1 MTIETLGDIV
11 REHAGHRPEKI
22 ALTYVQ
28 NQVDE
33 AHRTWT
39 FADLDRDA
47 NRIANALL
55 EEGIRPGERIAYLD
69 KNAPEYYLY
78 LFGGAKVNAV
88 SVAVNW
94 RLAVPEMEYILNNA
108 EARVILVGEEYLPA
122 LAQMDLMTV
131 ERIVVIGDPG
141 ASGHPSFEQWIDGR
155 SDVDPHVPVAPED
168 VVYQLYTSGTT
179 GLPKGVELTHAN
191 LTHAMAASLD
201 SQGFDAES
209 VNLVAMPLFHI
220 SGSGWGLMGLYYGSG
235 SVMLREVNLELILDL
250 IPAFGITH
258 AFFVPAV
265 LQFMLA
271 LPKCQGTDFSTLRNI
286 SYGASPITEA
296 VLVQGMEVFGC
307 DFIQLYGLTET
318 TGAITWLAPEDH
330 DPGGPRAHL
339 LRSCGRPIRNHEV
352 SIHDSETMETVE
364 EGEVGEI
371 WIRGPQIM
379 RGYWKNPEATADAI
393 QPEGWFRSGDA
404 GYLKEGYLYIHDRV
418 KDMIISGGEN
428 VYPAEIENVL
438 MRHEKIA
445 DAAVIGVPSE
455 RWGETVKAIVTRA
468 DESLTEEEVIAHCRR
483 YLAGY
488 KCPTSVDWM
497 DTIPRNPSGKILK
510 VELRKP
516 YWQGKDRQVS

>member
-1 MTIETLGDIV
+1 MTIQTLGDIV
-11 REHAGHRPEKI
+11 REHATGRPEKT

-28 NQVDE
+28 NSVAE
-33 AHRTWT
+33 AHRAWS
-39 FADLDRDA
+39 FAELDADS

-55 EEGIRPGERIAYLD
+55 AEGIRPGERIAYLD

-122 LAQMDLMTV
+122 LAQMDLMSV
-131 ERIVVIGDPG
+131 EKIVVIGDPG
-141 ASGHPSFEQWIDGR
+141 ASGHPSFEQWLDGQ
-155 SDVDPHVPVAPED
+155 SAQDPHVPVAPED

-191 LTHAMAASLD
+191 LMHAMMASVD
-201 SQGFDAES
+201 SQGFDADS

-220 SGSGWGLMGLYYGSG
+220 SGSGWGLMGLYFGAA
-235 SVMLREVNLELILDL
+235 SVMLREVNLPLILAL

-271 LPKCQGTDFSTLRNI
+271 LPECRGTDFATLRNI

-296 VLVQGMEVFGC
+296 VLLQGMEVFGC

-318 TGAITWLAPEDH
+318 TGAITALLPADH
-330 DPGGPRAHL
+330 DPGGARAHL
-339 LRSCGRPIRNHEV
+339 LRSCGKPIRNHEV
-352 SIHDSETMETVE
+352 AIHDSETLAPVA

-379 RGYWKNPEATADAI
+379 RGYWKNPGATAEAI
-393 QPEGWFRSGDA
+393 RPGGWFRSGDA
-404 GYLKEGYLYIHDRV
+404 GYLKAGFLYIHDRV

-438 MRHEKIA
+438 MRHEQIS

-455 RWGETVKAIVTRA
+455 RWGETVKAIVTRS
-468 DESLTEEEVIAHCRR
+468 DDSLTEEDVIAHCRR

-516 YWQGKDRQVS
+516 YWAGKDRQVS

>member
-1 MTIETLGDIV
+1 LN
-11 REHAGHRPEKI
+11 A
-22 ALTYVQ
+22 Q
-28 NQVDE
+28 S
-33 AHRTWT
+33 
-39 FADLDRDA
+39 

-78 LFGGAKVNAV
+78 LFGGAKINAV

-122 LAQMDLMTV
+122 LGQMDLMTA
-131 ERIVVIGDPG
+131 EKVVVLGDPG
-141 ASGHPSFEQWIDGR
+141 ASGFQSFEQWLDGR
-155 SDVDPHVPVAPED
+155 SAEDPHVPVAPED
-168 VVYQLYTSGTT
+168 VCYQLYTSGTT
-179 GLPKGVELTHAN
+179 GLPKGVEITHAN
-191 LTHAMAASLD
+191 FMHAMRASMEN
-201 SQGFDAES
+201 QRFDVDS
-209 VNLVAMPLFHI
+209 VNVVAMPLFHI
-220 SGSGWGLMGLYYGSG
+220 SGSGWGLIGLYFGAG
-235 SVMLREVNLELILDL
+235 SVMVREVNLELILDI

-271 LPKCQGTDFSTLRNI
+271 LPKCRETDFATLKNI

-296 VLVQGMEVFGC
+296 VLLECMKVFGC
-307 DFIQLYGLTET
+307 GFIQLYGLTET
-318 TGAITWLAPEDH
+318 TGAITSLAEEDH
-330 DPGGPRAHL
+330 DPGGPKAHL
-339 LRSCGRPIRNHEV
+339 LRSCGKPVRDHEI
-352 SIHDSETMETVE
+352 SIHDSETLQPVAD
-364 EGEVGEI
+364 GEVGEI

-393 QPEGWFRSGDA
+393 RPDGWFRSGDA
-404 GYLKEGYLYIHDRV
+404 GYLKDGYLYIHDRV

-428 VYPAEIENVL
+428 IYPAEIENVL
-438 MRHEKIA
+438 MRHEQVA

-455 RWGETVKAIVTRA
+455 RWGETVKAIVTRS
-468 DESLTEEEVIAHCRR
+468 DESLTEQAVIDHCRR

-516 YWQGKDRQVS
+516 YWEGKDRQVS